1 VSHFSHV
8 KAQSSLRGKGLTKHQ
23 QPADYLAMSLNLDTV
38 FQETARQQPRHAAI
52 VGSRAAERLSYREL
66 DQAIARAAR
75 ELRRSGLR
83 SGDCVGLHFPS
94 GRDYI
99 IFTYAIWRN
108 GGSVVPIPIELRPAE
123 KHEIARKIS
132 LDLVLSQSRNLSDVA
147 PLIAA
152 SPVQL
157 GDNGWAGRALKLRDP
172 PGPLARMNPAFI
184 RFTSGTT
191 ADSKGVVLSH
201 ETIND
206 RILAANQA
214 IAAGPQDRIVWVL
227 SMAYHFAVSIVSY
240 LSFGATIV
248 LPGNVF
254 APAILAA
261 ARERSATI
269 IYASPTHFQWL
280 ADCDEA
286 GRISALR
293 LAIST
298 TAPLDRATAESFQN
312 RFGLPLTQALGII
325 EVGLPFINIDFAATK
340 PESVGRVLPA
350 YELQLKDVGLGPNR
364 REITLRG
371 HGILDAY
378 YDPFQPR
385 EEILADGWFATGD
398 IGELDAD
405 GCLFLRGRA
414 KELISVMGLKFFPQ
428 EVEAV
433 LLAHP
438 SVQQAS
444 VFGQIDER
452 FGQVPCA
459 RVVTSD
465 TAGGGLER
473 QLLAHCRQ
481 RVAEYK
487 VPRRIEFV
495 RAIPTT
501 ASGKIVRRTVST

>member
-1 VSHFSHV
+1 MTF
-8 KAQSSLRGKGLTKHQ
+8 
-23 QPADYLAMSLNLDTV
+23 NLDTL
-38 FQETARQQPRHAAI
+38 FQETARRQPRHTAL
-52 VGSRAAERLSYREL
+52 VGPRIADRLTYDEL
-66 DQAIARAAR
+66 NQSIARTAKQI
-75 ELRRSGLR
+75 RRAGLR
-83 SGDCVGLHFPS
+83 FGDCVGLHCPS

-99 IFTYAIWRN
+99 IYTYAIWRN

-123 KHEIARKIS
+123 KHEIARKIT

-147 PLIAA
+147 PLFAA
-152 SPVQL
+152 SPLQL
-157 GDNGWAGRALKLRDP
+157 GDDGWAGRALKLRDA

-201 ETIND
+201 ETIYD
-206 RILAANQA
+206 RIQAANPT
-214 IAAGPQDRIVWVL
+214 IGAGPEDRIVWVL

-240 LSFGATIV
+240 LSFGATIL
-248 LPGNVF
+248 LPANLF
-254 APAILAA
+254 ASAILAV
-261 ARERSATI
+261 AREHRATM
-269 IYASPTHFQWL
+269 IYASPTHYQWL

-286 GRISALR
+286 GRIASMR

-298 TAPLDRATAESFQN
+298 TAPLDSATAVNFQN

-325 EVGLPFINIDFAATK
+325 EVGLPFINTEFAATK
-340 PESVGRVLPA
+340 PESVGRALPA
-350 YELQLKDVGLGPNR
+350 YELRLKDVGLGPTR
-364 REITLRG
+364 REIILLG
-371 HGILDAY
+371 PGMLDAY
-378 YDPFQPR
+378 YDPFQYR
-385 EEILADGWFATGD
+385 EEILADEWFATGD
-398 IGELDAD
+398 IGELDSD

-428 EVEAV
+428 EVEAA

-452 FGQVPCA
+452 FGQVPWA

-465 TAGGGLER
+465 TAGGSLER

-501 ASGKIVRRTVST
+501 ASGKIVRRAVST

>member
-1 VSHFSHV
+1 MTF
-8 KAQSSLRGKGLTKHQ
+8 
-23 QPADYLAMSLNLDTV
+23 NLDTV
-38 FQETARQQPRHAAI
+38 FQETARCQPRHTAL
-52 VGSRAAERLSYREL
+52 VGPRNADRLTYEEL
-66 DQAIARAAR
+66 NQSIAVAAR
-75 ELRRSGLR
+75 QLRLAGLHA
-83 SGDCVGLHFPS
+83 GDCVGLHCPS

-99 IFTYAIWRN
+99 IYTYAIWRN
-108 GGSVVPIPIELRPAE
+108 GGCVVPIPMELRPAE
-123 KHEIARKIS
+123 KHEIARKIT

-147 PLIAA
+147 PLFAA

-157 GDNGWAGRALKLRDP
+157 LGDGWAGQALKQRDA
-172 PGPLARMNPAFI
+172 PGPLAHMNPAFI

-201 ETIND
+201 ETIYD
-206 RILAANQA
+206 RVQAANHA

-240 LSFGATIV
+240 LSYGATIV
-248 LPGNVF
+248 LPANLF
-254 APAILAA
+254 APAILAV
-261 ARERSATI
+261 AREHRATM
-269 IYASPTHFQWL
+269 IYASPTHYQWL

-286 GRISALR
+286 VQIASMRM
-293 LAIST
+293 AIST
-298 TAPLDRATAESFQN
+298 TAPLDLATAVSFQD
-312 RFGLPLTQALGII
+312 RFGIPLTQALGII
-325 EVGLPFINIDFAATK
+325 EVGLPFINIESAATK

-350 YELQLKDVGLGPNR
+350 YELRLQDVGLGPRR
-364 REITLRG
+364 REIHLG
-371 HGILDAY
+371 GLGMLDAY
-378 YDPFQPR
+378 YDPFQCR
-385 EEILADGWFATGD
+385 EEILANGWFATGD
-398 IGELDAD
+398 IGELDSD

-428 EVEAV
+428 EVEAA

-444 VFGQIDER
+444 VFGQTDER
-452 FGQVPCA
+452 FGQVPYA

-465 TAGGGLER
+465 TASGGLER

-501 ASGKIVRRTVST
+501 ASGKIVRRAVST

>member
-1 VSHFSHV
+1 
-8 KAQSSLRGKGLTKHQ
+8 
-23 QPADYLAMSLNLDTV
+23 MSLNLDAV
-38 FQETARQQPRHAAI
+38 FQETARQQPRHAAL
-52 VGSRAAERLSYREL
+52 VGSRAADRLSYREL
-66 DQAIARAAR
+66 DQAIARAAKA
-75 ELRRSGLR
+75 LRRAGLR

-99 IFTYAIWRN
+99 IYNYAIWRN
-108 GGSVVPIPIELRPAE
+108 GGCVVPIPIELRPAE

-132 LDLVLSQSRNLSDVA
+132 LDLLLSQSRNLSDVA
-147 PLIAA
+147 PLFAA

-157 GDNGWAGRALKLRDP
+157 GADGWAGQALKLRDA

-201 ETIND
+201 ETICD
-206 RILAANQA
+206 RIQAANQA
-214 IAAGPQDRIVWVL
+214 IDVRPHDRIVWVL
-227 SMAYHFAVSIVSY
+227 SMAYHFAVSIVGY
-240 LSFGATIV
+240 LSFGATIL
-248 LPGNVF
+248 LPANAF
-254 APAILAA
+254 SPAILSA
-261 ARERSATI
+261 AREHRATI
-269 IYASPTHFQWL
+269 IYASPTHYQWL
-280 ADCDEA
+280 ADCDNA
-286 GRISALR
+286 GQIASMR

-298 TAPLDRATAESFQN
+298 TAPLDLATAVNFQN
-312 RFGLPLTQALGII
+312 RFELPLTQALGII
-325 EVGLPFINIDFAATK
+325 EVGLPFINIEFAATK

-350 YELQLKDVGLGPNR
+350 YGLKLREVGLGPTR
-364 REITLRG
+364 REILLRG
-371 HGILDAY
+371 PGMLDAY
-378 YDPFQPR
+378 YDPFQFR
-385 EEILADGWFATGD
+385 EQILADGWFATGD
-398 IGELDAD
+398 IGEVDSEA
-405 GCLFLRGRA
+405 CLFLRGRA

-452 FGQVPCA
+452 FGQVPWA

-501 ASGKIVRRTVST
+501 ASGKIVRRAVST